1 MINSPAKNRESQTQ
15 KLMEQGAA
23 KILVVDDEPDIVEIL
38 QYNLEKEGYQVSTA
52 YNGKDAIEKAKEEQ
66 PHLIILDIMMPDMD
80 GFEVLEKVN
89 ENESHKDIK
98 TLFLSAKNKPEDIEK
113 GKQAGAVDY
122 ITKPFSTKKLI
133 EKITHYCKNQNSKNY
148 EL

>member
-1 MINSPAKNRESQTQ
+1 MN
-15 KLMEQGAA
+15 
-23 KILVVDDEPDIVEIL
+23 KILIVDDEPNIVMALEYALKKRGFEVFIALNGKEAVEIC
-38 QYNLEKEGYQVSTA
+38 KEQNPCLMV
-52 YNGKDAIEKAKEEQ
+52 
-66 PHLIILDIMMPDMD
+66 LDIMMPDMD